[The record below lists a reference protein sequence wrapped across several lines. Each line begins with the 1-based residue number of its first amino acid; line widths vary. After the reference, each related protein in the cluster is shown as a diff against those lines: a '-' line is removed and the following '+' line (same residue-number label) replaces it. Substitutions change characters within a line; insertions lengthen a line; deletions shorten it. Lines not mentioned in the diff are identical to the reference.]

1 MKLFCSKLKRENIY
15 WENYGLYNGELN
27 YGKNIL
33 YIRYE
38 VLKKVFNNRRSC
50 LR

>member
-1 MKLFCSKLKRENIY
+1 MKLFCSELKKRKHLLGKLWII
-15 WENYGLYNGELN
+15 LN

-50 LR
+50 